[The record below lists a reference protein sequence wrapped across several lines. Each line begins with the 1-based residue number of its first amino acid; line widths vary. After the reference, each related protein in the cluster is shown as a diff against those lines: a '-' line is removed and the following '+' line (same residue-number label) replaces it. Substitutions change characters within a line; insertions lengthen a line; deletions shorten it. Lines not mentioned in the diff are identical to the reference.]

1 LIFIKSNKLRL
12 VAYVVAS
19 CLLAPTAAH
28 ANGIVGLGVFV
39 WPALSWIALIFVIII
54 EAVIAR
60 RVIGLR
66 RRSAFFRSALA
77 NVASTVAG
85 AFFSWGFFLVL
96 ERAAAE
102 LGYLPYGDAFDWV
115 VPIVG
120 IVLLIPFFFISVF
133 VERWAFDVKRKL
145 DKSQVRLW
153 SWKANLVTY
162 GIILCLILIILIYGI
177 MKHTP

>member
-1 LIFIKSNKLRL
+1 MHIKSSSLQRAVIISL
-12 VAYVVAS
+12 L

-28 ANGIVGLGVFV
+28 ANVIVGLGVFV

-54 EAVIAR
+54 EALIAR

-162 GIILCLILIILIYGI
+162 GIILCLMLIILIYGI